1 MSHAPAEYELGPLFT
16 QHGLP
21 EPKLVLQAHSAL
33 TLIVSLLHSDLLAMA
48 PVQWTGFSLTKDALQ
63 TIEVSEPLQAAP
75 ICLIQRAG
83 LPLTPAAEHFCDLL
97 RRAVV
102 HLGAGKP

>member
-1 MSHAPAEYELGPLFT
+1 M
-16 QHGLP
+16 
-21 EPKLVLQAHSAL
+21 
-33 TLIVSLLHSDLLAMA
+33 
-48 PVQWTGFSLTKDALQ
+48 TKDALQ
-63 TIEVSEPLQAAP
+63 TIKVSEPLQAAP
-75 ICLIQRAG
+75 ICLIQRGG